1 MRVCGKVA
9 LHSCYIKIGSQGQCL
24 AIKREVQVHDVDY
37 SSAKSSGWIAC
48 EEEVTVV

>member
-9 LHSCYIKIGSQGQCL
+9 LHSRYIEIGSQGHCL
-24 AIKREVQVHDVDY
+24 AIKREVQVHNVDH
-37 SSAKSSGWIAC
+37 SSAKSSAWIAG